1 MRLRD
6 KFWLSNMARHD
17 HGPKNN
23 SPVAPSVTSDGYEE
37 IHTTWFLI
45 YRSST
50 YEKDLRNNT
59 KQLTYSQSTQ
69 WQHSNL
75 VERGIF
81 INSVESKLISTLFLG
96 TLSVLYPNLTGRA
109 AFLINGRFRNDS
121 NPVILWN
128 GRFSVTDMNTAN
140 GLGNE
145 KKGNDLKLGVSNS

>member
-1 MRLRD
+1 MRLGH

-23 SPVAPSVTSDGYEE
+23 SPVASSVTSDGYEE

-45 YRSST
+45 YRSSA
-50 YEKDLRNNT
+50 YENDLRNNT

-81 INSVESKLISTLFLG
+81 I
-96 TLSVLYPNLTGRA
+96 
-109 AFLINGRFRNDS
+109 
-121 NPVILWN
+121 IL
-128 GRFSVTDMNTAN
+128 
-140 GLGNE
+140 
-145 KKGNDLKLGVSNS
+145 VSNRN